1 MPEEAKRK
9 VQEVAIDINEKART
23 LVEEVLKEAKVV
35 VDLFHVIQDANR
47 RLDETRR
54 LEQQLRHREI

>member
-1 MPEEAKRK
+1 LPEEAKRK

-23 LVEEVLKEAKVV
+23 VVEEVLKEAKVV

-47 RLDETRR
+47 RLDETQR

>member
-1 MPEEAKRK
+1 LPEEAKRK

-23 LVEEVLKEAKVV
+23 VVEEVLKEAKVV

>member
-23 LVEEVLKEAKVV
+23 VVEEVLKEAKVV

-54 LEQQLRHREI
+54 LVQQLRHREI

>member
-47 RLDETRR
+47 RQDETRR

>member
-23 LVEEVLKEAKVV
+23 VVEEVLKEAKVV

>member
-23 LVEEVLKEAKVV
+23 VVEEVLKEAKVV
-35 VDLFHVIQDANR
+35 VDLFHVVQDANR

-54 LEQQLRHREI
+54 LVQQLRHREI